1 MIVRQDGD
9 EIIATD
15 HQISNENMRK
25 EENVGILGVPNIKTT
40 ESSEHQAKLF
50 NSIVV
55 HLEEQNI
62 EIMKKLK
69 EIQESNTESITHN
82 AETGEHKESLTMDQQ
97 HPLES
102 CQSMQHQLQR
112 LKGLVDNIFG
122 ENVGQEKIKGDR
134 SMKSLNQPSSIS
146 QNGHPSHDLCHTP
159 PHNLHNN
166 NPINKVNEST
176 HFVKEQI
183 QSTPLCHANPGRI
196 GLNGNLKTKSLHH
209 GLSNI
214 HNEFSPIVMGR
225 KETNSGRL
233 WELETLRESNASR
246 SVARNNNI
254 STYSNLISPESLAV
268 DDILSDHHSSSPRE
282 TGSNT
287 VDTFPFSRMSLHEL
301 TSLLVKTGK
310 IPTSFDHEYPSGNE
324 GSSPYNV
331 SKVLDPKYIQGIN
344 NDNAGNQEGT
354 KTEILEE
361 LESLMLRLEDV
372 FDAYHFSEAK
382 DTTETKDK
390 MKRMNSVHLQQIQKE
405 QDPLII
411 GQIVSE
417 IVDQIHSFNY
427 ECIGNVKMNSH
438 PSSSPSIA
446 RSDGDG
452 LSSPEPP
459 IMSTLSTN

>member
-15 HQISNENMRK
+15 HQISNEKRRK
-25 EENVGILGVPNIKTT
+25 EENVCISSVPNIKTT
-40 ESSEHQAKLF
+40 ESSESQAKLF

-69 EIQESNTESITHN
+69 EIQESNAESITN
-82 AETGEHKESLTMDQQ
+82 NEETGEDKESLAIDQQ

-122 ENVGQEKIKGDR
+122 ENVGQEKTKGDLLI
-134 SMKSLNQPSSIS
+134 KSLNQPNSIS
-146 QNGHPSHDLCHTP
+146 QNGHPDLCDLCHTP
-159 PHNLHNN
+159 PHNHNN
-166 NPINKVNEST
+166 NPLDEINHSA
-176 HFVKEQI
+176 HLVKQQI
-183 QSTPLCHANPGRI
+183 QSTPLCYANPGRI
-196 GLNGNLKTKSLHH
+196 GLNGNVKTKSLHP

-214 HNEFSPIVMGR
+214 QNEFSPIVMGR
-225 KETNSGRL
+225 KESNSAARL
-233 WELETLRESNASR
+233 WELETLRESSASR

-254 STYSNLISPESLAV
+254 STFSNLISPESLAV
-268 DDILSDHHSSSPRE
+268 DDILSDHHSASLRE

-287 VDTFPFSRMSLHEL
+287 IDTFPFSRMSLHEL

-310 IPTSFDHEYPSGNE
+310 ITTSFDHEYPSGTE

-331 SKVLDPKYIQGIN
+331 SKVLDPKNMQGIN
-344 NDNAGNQEGT
+344 NDNQEGT
-354 KTEILEE
+354 KREILEE

-427 ECIGNVKMNSH
+427 ECIGNVKINSQQ
-438 PSSSPSIA
+438 SSSPSIA

>member
-9 EIIATD
+9 EVIATD
-15 HQISNENMRK
+15 HLISNENMRK
-25 EENVGILGVPNIKTT
+25 EDVGISSVPNIKKA

-82 AETGEHKESLTMDQQ
+82 AETGEDKESLAMDQQ

-122 ENVGQEKIKGDR
+122 ENVGQEKTKADL
-134 SMKSLNQPSSIS
+134 SMKSLNQPNSIS

-166 NPINKVNEST
+166 NPLNKINESA

-196 GLNGNLKTKSLHH
+196 GLNGNVKTKSLHP

-214 HNEFSPIVMGR
+214 QNEFSPIVMGR
-225 KETNSGRL
+225 KENNSAARL
-233 WELETLRESNASR
+233 WELETLRESSASR

-254 STYSNLISPESLAV
+254 SPYSNLISPESLAV
-268 DDILSDHHSSSPRE
+268 DDILSDHHSASPRE

-287 VDTFPFSRMSLHEL
+287 IDTFPFSRMSLHEL
-301 TSLLVKTGK
+301 TSLLAKTGK
-310 IPTSFDHEYPSGNE
+310 IPTSFDHEYPSGNDS
-324 GSSPYNV
+324 SSPYNV
-331 SKVLDPKYIQGIN
+331 SKILDPKYMQETI
-344 NDNAGNQEGT
+344 NDNNGNQEGT

-372 FDAYHFSEAK
+372 FDAYHFSEARN
-382 DTTETKDK
+382 TIETKDQ

-427 ECIGNVKMNSH
+427 ECIGNVKINSQQ
-438 PSSSPSIA
+438 SSSPSIA

>member
-9 EIIATD
+9 EMIAAD
-15 HQISNENMRK
+15 HQISNEHMKK
-25 EENVGILGVPNIKTT
+25 EDNVGSSSVPNIKTT

-69 EIQESNTESITHN
+69 QIQESNAESITHN
-82 AETGEHKESLTMDQQ
+82 AETGEDKESLAMDQQ

-122 ENVGQEKIKGDR
+122 ENIGQEKPKGDLLI
-134 SMKSLNQPSSIS
+134 KSLNQPNSIS
-146 QNGHPSHDLCHTP
+146 QNSHPSHDLCHTP
-159 PHNLHNN
+159 PHNHNN
-166 NPINKVNEST
+166 NPLNKINDSIQ
-176 HFVKEQI
+176 FVKEQI
-183 QSTPLCHANPGRI
+183 QSTPVCPTNPGRI
-196 GLNGNLKTKSLHH
+196 GINGNIKTKSLHH

-214 HNEFSPIVMGR
+214 QNEFSPIVMGR
-225 KETNSGRL
+225 KETNSARL
-233 WELETLRESNASR
+233 WELETLWESSASR
-246 SVARNNNI
+246 SVARHNNI

-268 DDILSDHHSSSPRE
+268 DDILSDHHSASPRE

-287 VDTFPFSRMSLHEL
+287 IDTFPFSRMSLHEL

-310 IPTSFDHEYPSGNE
+310 IPTSFDHEYPSGYE

-331 SKVLDPKYIQGIN
+331 SKVLDPKYMQGID
-344 NDNAGNQEGT
+344 NDNQEGT

-390 MKRMNSVHLQQIQKE
+390 MTRMNSVHLQQIQKE

-427 ECIGNVKMNSH
+427 ECIGNVKMNSQQ
-438 PSSSPSIA
+438 SSSPSIA

-459 IMSTLSTN
+459 MMSTLSRN